1 MALPDTWSE
10 LFPNR
15 FIHADLLKGKKITLT
30 IKNLDME
37 VMESDKGNKSAVVAY
52 FVESPLQLGTNK
64 TNGYCLKRMFGS
76 NPRAWIG
83 RKITIFPT
91 TTRFGSDTV
100 ECIRIWGS
108 PELTEDMKITVPQG
122 RKKPVEMVMHKVV
135 VQSRNATS
143 APIPEEVNPDS
154 EPDGAENVGAEMEA
168 R

>member
-15 FIHADLLKGKKITLT
+15 FIHADLLKGKKVTLT

-37 VMESDKGNKSAVVAY
+37 TMESEKGKKSAVVAY

-76 NPRAWIG
+76 NPRSWIG

-91 TTRFGSDTV
+91 TTKFGSDIV

-122 RKKPVEMVMHKVV
+122 RKKPVEMIMHKVV
-135 VQSRNATS
+135 VQSRNAPS
-143 APIPEEVNPDS
+143 APTPEEVNPYS
-154 EPDGAENVGAEMEA
+154 EPDGAANVGAEMES